1 MLSLLIQVKGLEMI
15 KGFIA
20 VYIRE
25 LLIMRSK
32 GFKMIVSMGIAPA
45 LYIIAFGYGIGKNVQ
60 IHGVP
65 YIKFLLP
72 GIIAMNSMT
81 QAFNISSEINITRF
95 YWKVFEEFQASP
107 LSDLTYVF
115 AEVLTGITKVMMS
128 IFLIIFLGTVAGV
141 KLNYSVFF
149 WLGIVLNAYIFSSIA
164 VYAAMNVK
172 SHADQAMLSNFII
185 FPMAFLGGTL
195 FPLNNLPV
203 WAQYILKFLPI
214 SIASREIRGA
224 ALSLSPHYYSFLF
237 LFLLGTFF
245 FILAYTSVKKA
256 RD

>member
-1 MLSLLIQVKGLEMI
+1 MVKGFL
-15 KGFIA
+15 A

-32 GFKMIVSMGIAPA
+32 GIKMIISMAIAPA
-45 LYIIAFGYGIGKNVQ
+45 LYVVAFGYGIGKNVE

-65 YIKFLLP
+65 YIRFLLP

-107 LSDLTYVF
+107 LNDFTYVI
-115 AEVLTGITKVMMS
+115 AEVITGITKALIS
-128 IFLIIFLGTVAGV
+128 IFLIIFIGILAGV
-141 KLNYSVFF
+141 KLNYNIFF
-149 WLGIVLNAYIFSSIA
+149 WLGIILNAYIFSSIA
-164 VYAAMNVK
+164 VFAAMNVK

-195 FPLNNLPV
+195 FPLKNLPL

-214 SIASREIRGA
+214 SIASKEIRGA
-224 ALSLSPHYYSFLF
+224 AIFNENNFYSFVYLF
-237 LFLLGTFF
+237 VLGSIFLY
-245 FILAYTSVKKA
+245 LAYTSVKKA

>member
-1 MLSLLIQVKGLEMI
+1 MRLLRLQEKGLLMI
-15 KGFIA
+15 KGFFA

-32 GFKMIVSMGIAPA
+32 GIKMFISMAIAPA
-45 LYIIAFGYGIGKNVQ
+45 LYIIAFGYGIGKNVF

-65 YIKFLLP
+65 YIQFLLP

-107 LSDLTYVF
+107 LSDLTYVC
-115 AEVLTGITKVMMS
+115 AEVLTGITKVLIS
-128 IFLIIFLGTVAGV
+128 VFLIIILGLLAGV
-141 KLNYSVFF
+141 KLYYGFFF

-195 FPLNNLPV
+195 FPLKNLPE
-203 WAQYILKFLPI
+203 WAQVILKYLPI
-214 SIASREIRGA
+214 SIASKEIRGV
-224 ALSLSPHYYSFLF
+224 ALMKQPHLISYCYLF
-237 LFLLGTFF
+237 IIGAIFMF
-245 FILAYTSVKKA
+245 LAYVSVKKA